1 MTKNTQGSELIVK
14 SDGFIYDQYGFVVA
28 KVIRVSAFEESL
40 KKIIER
46 VTVET
51 LAMDSD
57 EKYFIGYEEGVKAGR
72 IHSTTTSNKALLQ
85 KVREMVENMTIG
97 LPDPQ
102 NGYWDIVDSENFMEK
117 LDELEK
123 EL

>member
-85 KVREMVENMTIG
+85 KVREIVKQYDESPDDVAGHEIIIKKAVEFRT
-97 LPDPQ
+97 
-102 NGYWDIVDSENFMEK
+102 K
-117 LDELEK
+117 LAELEK
-123 EL
+123 EI